1 MSVQILGADGR
12 PLPPST
18 QKMKYGALSGSGR
31 VPYDAADSFSDQMA
45 NWQPALWSPDNE
57 INIYRDRIVSRMRDL
72 ARNDGWASGTI
83 TRVLDNAVGANYRP
97 IFKPDYRM
105 LRLITGNKAFDATWA
120 DEYGKV
126 IEAHWRSW
134 ANDPG
139 RYCDVERK
147 QTVSQMLRL
156 GFRHK
161 LLDGDSLL
169 ILQYRRDRLGP
180 GRGQYAT
187 TVQVVDPDRL
197 SNPQQNFDMPN
208 IRGGVEID
216 ADGAPVAYHIREA
229 HIGDWWSGAKTMTW
243 QRIPRETS
251 WGRPIVIHDFD
262 MERGSQHRGVGI
274 LAPIVQRLKMLI
286 KYDESELE
294 AAILNAI
301 FGAYVE
307 SPYDAQMVSSALG
320 DTGFGGDELSAYQTQ
335 RTEYYQDKRL
345 NLQNGARIP
354 HLFPNEKIVTL
365 DAARPTSNFDGFE
378 SAVLRN
384 IAAATGLST
393 QQVTQDWSDVNYS
406 SARAAML
413 EAWKTLT
420 RRRDDF
426 ATGTAQ
432 PVASAFVEEIHSIES
447 LPLPSGAPD
456 FLEAKAAYC
465 RARWMGPGRG
475 WVDPVAEK
483 KGAILGLDAG
493 LSTLEME
500 VAENAG
506 EDWEETLAN
515 IHKITITYGF
525 LYPSCIYVFFMRD
538 ILNSI
543 YIVLCIN
550 RKVLGLGL
558 GLHKK
563 TGNY

>member
-18 QKMKYGALSGSGR
+18 QKMKFGALSGSGR

-169 ILQYRRDRLGP
+169 VLQYRRDRLGP

-262 MERGSQHRGVGI
+262 MERGSQHRGIGI

-320 DTGFGGDELSAYQTQ
+320 DTGFGDGDELSAYQTQ

-506 EDWEETLAN
+506 EDWEEVMDQRKREIDACLERGLPLPSWAQADQFASE
-515 IHKITITYGF
+515 TIKD
-525 LYPSCIYVFFMRD
+525 PEE
-538 ILNSI
+538 
-543 YIVLCIN
+543 
-550 RKVLGLGL
+550 K
-558 GLHKK
+558 
-563 TGNY
+563 

>member
-1 MSVQILGADGR
+1 MSVQILGVDGR

-506 EDWEETLAN
+506 EDWEEVMDQRKREIDACLERGLPLPSWAQADQFAN
-515 IHKITITYGF
+515 ETIKD
-525 LYPSCIYVFFMRD
+525 PEE
-538 ILNSI
+538 
-543 YIVLCIN
+543 
-550 RKVLGLGL
+550 K
-558 GLHKK
+558 
-563 TGNY
+563 

>member
-243 QRIPRETS
+243 QRILRETS

-320 DTGFGGDELSAYQTQ
+320 DTGFGDGDELSAYQTQ

-345 NLQNGARIP
+345 NLQNGVRIP

-506 EDWEETLAN
+506 EDWEEVMDQRKREIDACLERGLPLPSWAQADQFASE
-515 IHKITITYGF
+515 TIKD
-525 LYPSCIYVFFMRD
+525 PEE
-538 ILNSI
+538 
-543 YIVLCIN
+543 
-550 RKVLGLGL
+550 K
-558 GLHKK
+558 
-563 TGNY
+563 

>member
-18 QKMKYGALSGSGR
+18 QKMKCGALSGSGR

-169 ILQYRRDRLGP
+169 VLQYRRDRLGP

-262 MERGSQHRGVGI
+262 MERGSQHRGIGI

-320 DTGFGGDELSAYQTQ
+320 DTGFGDGDELSAYQTQ

-506 EDWEETLAN
+506 EDWEEVMDQRKREIDACLERGLPLPSWAQADQFASE
-515 IHKITITYGF
+515 TIKD
-525 LYPSCIYVFFMRD
+525 PEE
-538 ILNSI
+538 
-543 YIVLCIN
+543 
-550 RKVLGLGL
+550 K
-558 GLHKK
+558 
-563 TGNY
+563 

>member
-1 MSVQILGADGR
+1 
-12 PLPPST
+12 
-18 QKMKYGALSGSGR
+18 MKYGALSGSGR

-45 NWQPALWSPDNE
+45 NWQPTLWSPDNE

-72 ARNDGWASGTI
+72 ARNDGWASGSI
-83 TRVLDNAVGANYRP
+83 TRVLDNAVGACYRP
-97 IFKPDYRM
+97 VFKPDYRM
-105 LRLITGNKAFDATWA
+105 LRQLTGNKAFDAVWA
-120 DEYGKV
+120 AEYSRF
-126 IEAHWRSW
+126 ITAHWRSW
-134 ANDPG
+134 ANDKG

-156 GFRHK
+156 AFRHK
-161 LLDGDSLL
+161 LLDGDALAV
-169 ILQYRRDRLGP
+169 LQYRPDRLGH
-180 GRGQYAT
+180 GKARYAT
-187 TVQVVDPDRL
+187 TVQIVDPDRL

-216 ADGAPVAYHIREA
+216 GDGAPIAYHIREA
-229 HIGDWWSGAKTMTW
+229 HMGDWWAGKKTMTW
-243 QRIPRETS
+243 KRIQRETS
-251 WGRPIVIHDFD
+251 WGRPVVVHDFD
-262 MERGSQHRGVGI
+262 MERGAQHRGIGI
-274 LAPIVQRLKMLI
+274 LAPIVQKLKMLI

-301 FGAYVE
+301 FGAYIE
-307 SPYDAQMVSSALG
+307 SPYDAQMVASALG
-320 DTGFGGDELSAYQTQ
+320 DTGDFTGDELSAYQTQ

-365 DAARPTSNFDGFE
+365 SAARPTSNFDGFE

-384 IAAATGLST
+384 ISAATGLSA

-426 ATGTAQ
+426 SNGFAQ
-432 PVASAFVEEIHSIES
+432 PIAVAFAEEIHDVEDV
-447 LPLPSGAPD
+447 PLPNDAPD
-456 FLEAKAAYC
+456 FMDASASYC

-483 KGAILGLDAG
+483 KGAILSMEAG
-493 LSTLEME
+493 FSTLEME
-500 VAENAG
+500 VAENMG
-506 EDWEETLAN
+506 EDWEELVDQRS
-515 IHKITITYGF
+515 YELQRF
-525 LYPSCIYVFFMRD
+525 EE
-538 ILNSI
+538 
-543 YIVLCIN
+543 
-550 RKVLGLGL
+550 LGLPPPSWAVADTFAPNPEN
-558 GLHKK
+558 KQEAK
-563 TGNY
+563 

>member
-1 MSVQILGADGR
+1 MMGVQILGADGR

-31 VPYDAADSFSDQMA
+31 VPYDAADSFSDQLA

-169 ILQYRRDRLGP
+169 VLQYRRDRLGP

-262 MERGSQHRGVGI
+262 MERGSQHRGIGI

-320 DTGFGGDELSAYQTQ
+320 DTGFGDGDELSAYQTQ

-506 EDWEETLAN
+506 EDWEEVMDQRKREIDACLERGLPLPSWAQADQFASE
-515 IHKITITYGF
+515 TIKD
-525 LYPSCIYVFFMRD
+525 PEE
-538 ILNSI
+538 
-543 YIVLCIN
+543 
-550 RKVLGLGL
+550 K
-558 GLHKK
+558 
-563 TGNY
+563 

>member
-1 MSVQILGADGR
+1 MMSVQILGADGR

-506 EDWEETLAN
+506 EDWEEVMDQRKREIDACMERGLPLPSWAQADQFASE
-515 IHKITITYGF
+515 TIKD
-525 LYPSCIYVFFMRD
+525 PEE
-538 ILNSI
+538 
-543 YIVLCIN
+543 
-550 RKVLGLGL
+550 K
-558 GLHKK
+558 
-563 TGNY
+563 

>member
-243 QRIPRETS
+243 QRILRETS

-320 DTGFGGDELSAYQTQ
+320 DTGFGDGDELSAYQTQ

-506 EDWEETLAN
+506 EDWEEVMDQRKREIDACLERGLPLPSWAQADQFASE
-515 IHKITITYGF
+515 TIKD
-525 LYPSCIYVFFMRD
+525 PEE
-538 ILNSI
+538 
-543 YIVLCIN
+543 
-550 RKVLGLGL
+550 K
-558 GLHKK
+558 
-563 TGNY
+563 

>member
-1 MSVQILGADGR
+1 MGVQILGADGR

-169 ILQYRRDRLGP
+169 VLQYRRDRLGP

-187 TVQVVDPDRL
+187 TVQAVDPDRL

-262 MERGSQHRGVGI
+262 MERGSQHRGIGI

-320 DTGFGGDELSAYQTQ
+320 DTGFGDGDELSAYQTQ

-506 EDWEETLAN
+506 EDWEEVMDQRKREIDACLERGLPLPSWAQADQFASE
-515 IHKITITYGF
+515 TIKD
-525 LYPSCIYVFFMRD
+525 PEE
-538 ILNSI
+538 
-543 YIVLCIN
+543 
-550 RKVLGLGL
+550 K
-558 GLHKK
+558 
-563 TGNY
+563 

>member
-320 DTGFGGDELSAYQTQ
+320 DTGFGDGNELSAYQTQ

-393 QQVTQDWSDVNYS
+393 QQVTQDWSEVNYS

-506 EDWEETLAN
+506 EDWEEVMDQRKREIDACLERGLPLPSWAQADQFASE
-515 IHKITITYGF
+515 TIKD
-525 LYPSCIYVFFMRD
+525 PEE
-538 ILNSI
+538 
-543 YIVLCIN
+543 
-550 RKVLGLGL
+550 K
-558 GLHKK
+558 
-563 TGNY
+563 